1 MNLKIS
7 YVSLDFGQSNI
18 VSLVRKNK
26 NLISRQSPKYAGN
39 IYSHALATTP
49 PVREGFETRIDS
61 RWPPVPKD
69 YQEA

>member
-1 MNLKIS
+1 MYFFS
-7 YVSLDFGQSNI
+7 QSNI
-18 VSLVRKNK
+18 SFVRNNK

-61 RWPPVPKD
+61 RWTPVPKD